1 MSQPVRTGE
10 HDPVMDDLEKEI
22 DEMYVNDANEYA
34 EDDAEP
40 VAEHACAYCG
50 LDDVDCVM
58 KCTACDKWFCNGFG
72 KTTSSHIVTHL
83 VRARHK
89 SVMLHPSSP
98 LGDTVPECYSC
109 GSRNPFLL
117 GFLPAKG
124 DAVVMLL
131 CRSPCNF
138 AANTKDMGW
147 DATQWSPLIEN
158 RTFLSWLVKIP
169 SVKQQKKARPITAQ
183 QILLL
188 EELWRDNERATLAD
202 VENPEHEQT
211 LPETL
216 HHYETAKQYVLIH
229 QKLISAEE
237 DYDKRLKEN
246 LTQRDITVNWETS
259 NGKTLVWIRLPQLE
273 SGEIRLAMGDELKLI
288 YTGSLA
294 QKWESP
300 ITVARFS
307 SVSSTEVACEVPHGN
322 KAPLHCTTNF
332 NLEFIWTGTTYSRM
346 NRALNRFSKSKSCM
360 APVIRDVLLGKSVD
374 IPLINTQKTLSLS
387 VPGLPELNHSQL
399 SAIKAVL
406 GSPISLIQGPP
417 GTGKTV
423 TSATLIYHLVRLRK
437 TKMLV
442 CAPSNVAVDQL
453 AEKLHRTGLR
463 VLRLVSRTREVMESS
478 VSFLSLHEQA
488 SSVEP
493 NSQLGHLIQLKHKNG
508 GLNSSDEAK
517 YRTLLEN
524 REYELLNAAEVICT
538 TCSSSADKRLN
549 AFKFPLVLIDEATQA
564 TEPECLIPIVQ
575 GCQQLVL
582 VGDHQQLGPVV
593 MNRKVARAGLN
604 ESLFERLVLLGVKP
618 RRLEVQYRMHPSLSE
633 FPSNM
638 FYDGML
644 QNGVSSHERL
654 RKHVAIPWPIP
665 TMPMMFYQNLGQE
678 EISPSGTSYLNRTEA
693 SSVEKLVTTLL
704 KAGVAPEQIGVITPY
719 EGQRN
724 FVINHMQFHGSMVKD
739 AYRAIEVASV
749 DAFQGREKDYII
761 VTCVRSNA
769 RLGIGFLSDS
779 RRLNVALTRARFGL
793 IVIGNARVLCKDP
806 LWYHFL
812 VHFKDRNLLVE
823 GALSNLRPSMIQFGP
838 PPVPRKSKSR
848 LEHTKTNA
856 AIGTESLAMDPV
868 RAPFRGANGTTQTL
882 REGMWDTLS
891 LDAKTLSQSQSDW
904 LNQVRQDKD
913 ADLESLDGYRSQASI
928 AGSYEDEVQAEKN
941 VSSALGTSSAPSIT
955 KFL

>member
-1 MSQPVRTGE
+1 
-10 HDPVMDDLEKEI
+10 MDDLEKEI

-417 GTGKTV
+417 GT
-423 TSATLIYHLVRLRK
+423 
-437 TKMLV
+437 
-442 CAPSNVAVDQL
+442 
-453 AEKLHRTGLR
+453 
-463 VLRLVSRTREVMESS
+463 VMESS

-868 RAPFRGANGTTQTL
+868 RAPFRGAAGTTQTL

-941 VSSALGTSSAPSIT
+941 VSSAQGTSSAPSIT

>member
-1 MSQPVRTGE
+1 M
-10 HDPVMDDLEKEI
+10 
-22 DEMYVNDANEYA
+22 
-34 EDDAEP
+34 
-40 VAEHACAYCG
+40 
-50 LDDVDCVM
+50 
-58 KCTACDKWFCNGFG
+58 
-72 KTTSSHIVTHL
+72 
-83 VRARHK
+83 
-89 SVMLHPSSP
+89 
-98 LGDTVPECYSC
+98 
-109 GSRNPFLL
+109 
-117 GFLPAKG
+117 
-124 DAVVMLL
+124 
-131 CRSPCNF
+131 
-138 AANTKDMGW
+138 
-147 DATQWSPLIEN
+147 
-158 RTFLSWLVKIP
+158 
-169 SVKQQKKARPITAQ
+169 
-183 QILLL
+183 
-188 EELWRDNERATLAD
+188 
-202 VENPEHEQT
+202 
-211 LPETL
+211 
-216 HHYETAKQYVLIH
+216 
-229 QKLISAEE
+229 
-237 DYDKRLKEN
+237 
-246 LTQRDITVNWETS
+246 
-259 NGKTLVWIRLPQLE
+259 
-273 SGEIRLAMGDELKLI
+273 
-288 YTGSLA
+288 
-294 QKWESP
+294 
-300 ITVARFS
+300 
-307 SVSSTEVACEVPHGN
+307 
-322 KAPLHCTTNF
+322 
-332 NLEFIWTGTTYSRM
+332 
-346 NRALNRFSKSKSCM
+346 
-360 APVIRDVLLGKSVD
+360 
-374 IPLINTQKTLSLS
+374 
-387 VPGLPELNHSQL
+387 
-399 SAIKAVL
+399 
-406 GSPISLIQGPP
+406 
-417 GTGKTV
+417 
-423 TSATLIYHLVRLRK
+423 
-437 TKMLV
+437 
-442 CAPSNVAVDQL
+442 
-453 AEKLHRTGLR
+453 
-463 VLRLVSRTREVMESS
+463 
-478 VSFLSLHEQA
+478 
-488 SSVEP
+488 
-493 NSQLGHLIQLKHKNG
+493 IQLKHKNG

-693 SSVEKLVTTLL
+693 SSVEKLVTALL

-761 VTCVRSNA
+761 VTCVRSNN

-848 LEHTKTNA
+848 LEQAKTNA

-868 RAPFRGANGTTQTL
+868 RAPFRGATGTTQTL

-928 AGSYEDEVQAEKN
+928 AGSYEDEVQPEKN
-941 VSSALGTSSAPSIT
+941 VSSAQGTSSAPSIT